1 MMSEQANQSPRCQPQ
16 QGLCDECGKLAVLIP
31 VYDQYNTD
39 VRQRLC
45 KACEEAR
52 TRRLEAFYEA
62 IKDKVGVRSPNGGTL
77 SRAATIRAFNSHIT

>member
-1 MMSEQANQSPRCQPQ
+1 MMSEQANQSPRRQPQ

-52 TRRLEAFYEA
+52 AGRLEAFYEG
-62 IKDKVGVRSPNGGTL
+62 D
-77 SRAATIRAFNSHIT
+77 

>member
-1 MMSEQANQSPRCQPQ
+1 MTSEQEDQRRRRQPQ
-16 QGLCDECGKLAVLIP
+16 QRHCDECGKLAVLIP
-31 VYDQYNTD
+31 IYDQYNTD